1 MIKEVSFDP
10 IFDSQ
15 QAFRVLLDAFSHPG
29 KIYSFEQY
37 ALNQPTELYPSNAIV
52 ALSLFDN
59 NISFHTASSYNEN
72 VATYIH
78 LNTSSNIEVIEK
90 ADYVFLNGSSDIA
103 HLINECKI
111 GELSYPEKNA
121 TIIISVA
128 QISASPIDD
137 YNFQLILSGPGIKS
151 ENILFVHGLSIETIQ
166 NIVSLNTEFPLGVD
180 ILLTDAFENICSIP
194 RSIVLQII
202 QKN

>member
-1 MIKEVSFDP
+1 M
-10 IFDSQ
+10 
-15 QAFRVLLDAFSHPG
+15 
-29 KIYSFEQY
+29 
-37 ALNQPTELYPSNAIV
+37 
-52 ALSLFDN
+52 
-59 NISFHTASSYNEN
+59 
-72 VATYIH
+72 
-78 LNTSSNIEVIEK
+78 
-90 ADYVFLNGSSDIA
+90 
-103 HLINECKI
+103 INECKI

-128 QISASPIDD
+128 QISASTIDD

>member
-1 MIKEVSFDP
+1 MKYSVYLITDAEED
-10 IFDSQ
+10 IFE
-15 QAFRVLLDAFSHPG
+15 
-29 KIYSFEQY
+29 IYS
-37 ALNQPTELYPSNAIV
+37 
-52 ALSLFDN
+52 
-59 NISFHTASSYNEN
+59 
-72 VATYIH
+72 YILRH
-78 LNTSSNIEVIEK
+78 DSAEK

-128 QISASPIDD
+128 QISASTIDD

-180 ILLTDAFENICSIP
+180 ILFTDAFENICSIP
-194 RSIVLQII
+194 RSILLQII